1 MEVSMLG
8 AAAKAFTLMFDPW
21 TMLMLGI
28 GVIMGLVL
36 GIIPGIGGLAGTALL
51 LPFTFG
57 MDPIAAMALLLGLG
71 ATTSTGDP
79 IPAVLFGVPGGA
91 GSAATVLDGL
101 PMAKRGEASRALS
114 ASYMSSLLGGLFGAA
129 LMGLTIPLLRPIMLY
144 IGSPELLAFSV
155 LGISFVATLAG
166 NAPLRGLAA
175 ACLGIMVAMT
185 GSDPQTGTLRYTF
198 DTLYLWE
205 GAPLTA
211 IVLGLF
217 ALPELADLAI
227 SRTAIS
233 GNMAKTDKS
242 GMIQGAKDCFKHW
255 WLILRCSWIGAGLGA
270 VPGIG
275 GAVIDWVAYG
285 HAARTEKGAAQTFG
299 TGDVRGVIASE
310 SSNNAKEGGALVP
323 TVAFGV
329 PGSAGMAI
337 LLGAF
342 MIHGLVPGPDML
354 SKNLHITY
362 SMVWSIAMANI
373 LGAGLCYLF
382 SEQFAKLATLRYTLI
397 LPSVLGIIY
406 IGAFQGSRNWGDLW
420 TLLVFGLLG
429 WTMKQ
434 MKWPRPPLI
443 LGLVLGDIIER
454 YLFISIQRY
463 GVSWFARPI
472 VLGIFAIALFGL
484 MRPILQ
490 DIKREGG
497 LKGMFSGYGLPQFK
511 PTHAMHVF
519 LLCVF
524 GYLLWEASSWNF
536 SAKIVP
542 TIVGT
547 LGFTFVAV
555 ALVNELFRREPVA
568 AAPDM
573 RKEAKNEV
581 EQKIHMDLDSDTGH
595 LPVKTV
601 ITRGAFFFGWLLAFM
616 ASMSVIGLIPTVP
629 LFVILYMRLEGPEPW
644 KLVVPQAI
652 GLTVFIWFLFD
663 QLLTIPWP
671 PTYFGTWFPWL
682 KAWIP
687 SV

>member
-1 MEVSMLG
+1 
-8 AAAKAFTLMFDPW
+8 
-21 TMLMLGI
+21 
-28 GVIMGLVL
+28 
-36 GIIPGIGGLAGTALL
+36 
-51 LPFTFG
+51 
-57 MDPIAAMALLLGLG
+57 
-71 ATTSTGDP
+71 
-79 IPAVLFGVPGGA
+79 
-91 GSAATVLDGL
+91 
-101 PMAKRGEASRALS
+101 
-114 ASYMSSLLGGLFGAA
+114 MSSLLGGLFGAA
-129 LMGLTIPLLRPIMLY
+129 LMGLTIPMLRPIMLY
-144 IGSPELLAFSV
+144 IGSPELLAFSI
-155 LGISFVATLAG
+155 LGISFVATLSG

-175 ACLGIMVAMT
+175 AALGIMIAMT

-205 GAPLTA
+205 GAPLTS
-211 IVLGLF
+211 IILGLF

-227 SRTAIS
+227 SRTAIA
-233 GNMAKTDKS
+233 GNMAKTDKQ

-255 WLILRCSWIGAGLGA
+255 WLIMRCSWIGAGLGA

-275 GAVIDWVAYG
+275 GAVVDWVAYG
-285 HAARTEKGAAQTFG
+285 HAARTEKGAGQTFG

-362 SMVWSIAMANI
+362 SMVWSIALANI

-397 LPSVLGIIY
+397 LPVVLGIIY

-420 TLLVFGLLG
+420 TLLIFGLLG

-463 GVSWFARPI
+463 GIDWFARPI
-472 VLGIFAIALFGL
+472 VIGIFAISALGL
-484 MRPILQ
+484 VRPLLQ
-490 DIKREGG
+490 DVRREGG
-497 LKGMFSGYGLPQFK
+497 VLGMLRGYGKPEFK
-511 PTHAMHVF
+511 VTQLMHVF
-519 LLCVF
+519 MLVVF
-524 GYLLWEASSWNF
+524 GYLLWEASAWNF

-542 TIVGT
+542 MIVGS
-547 LGFTFVAV
+547 LGFAFVAIS
-555 ALVNELFRREPVA
+555 LLNEVSRRDTVPA
-568 AAPDM
+568 TDL
-573 RKEAKNEV
+573 RKDAKNQV
-581 EQKIHMDLDSDTGH
+581 EEKIHMDLDSDTGH
-595 LPVKTV
+595 LPLKTV
-601 ITRGAFFFGWLLAFM
+601 VTRGLIFFGWLLAFM
-616 ASMSVIGLIPTVP
+616 ASMSTIGLIPTVP
-629 LFVILYMRLEGPEPW
+629 LFVILYMRLEGPESW
-644 KLVVPQAI
+644 KIVVPQAI
-652 GLTVFIWFLFD
+652 GLTVFIWFVFD

-671 PTYFGTWFPWL
+671 PTTLGGWFPGL

-687 SV
+687 SI

>member
-1 MEVSMLG
+1 MDVSMMD
-8 AAAKAFTLMFDPW
+8 AAVKAFGLMFNPW

-28 GVIMGLVL
+28 GVVMGLVL
-36 GIIPGIGGLAGTALL
+36 GILPGIGGLAGTALL
-51 LPFTFG
+51 LPFTFS
-57 MDPIAAMALLLGLG
+57 MDPVAAMALLLGLG
-71 ATTSTGDP
+71 STTATGDP

-101 PMAKRGEASRALS
+101 PMARRGEASRALS
-114 ASYMSSLLGGLFGAA
+114 ACYMSSLLGGLFGAA
-129 LMGLTIPLLRPIMLY
+129 LMGLTIPVLRPIMLY

-155 LGISFVATLAG
+155 LGISFVATLSG

-175 ACLGIMVAMT
+175 AGLGVMVAMV

-211 IVLGLF
+211 IILGLF

-227 SRTAIS
+227 SRTAIA
-233 GNMAKTDKS
+233 GNMAKTDKF

-255 WLILRCSWIGAGLGA
+255 WLILRCSWIGAALGA

-275 GAVIDWVAYG
+275 GAVVDWVAYG
-285 HAARTEKGAAQTFG
+285 HAARTEKGAGQTFG

-354 SKNLHITY
+354 GKNLHVTY

-420 TLLVFGLLG
+420 TLLIFGLLG

-434 MKWPRPPLI
+434 LKWPRPPLV

-463 GVSWFARPI
+463 GVSWFMRPI
-472 VLGIFAIALFGL
+472 VMGIFAISLLGL
-484 MRPILQ
+484 LRPLMQ
-490 DIKREGG
+490 DLRREGG
-497 LKGMFSGYGLPQFK
+497 IGGMLSGYGKPEFK
-511 PTHAMHVF
+511 PHHLMHVF
-519 LLCVF
+519 MLCVF

-542 TIVGT
+542 TIVGS
-547 LGFTFVAV
+547 LGFAFVAIS
-555 ALVNELFRREPVA
+555 LLNEVSRRERAP
-568 AAPDM
+568 APDL

-581 EQKIHMDLDSDTGH
+581 QEKIHMDLESDTGH
-595 LPVKTV
+595 LPVSTV
-601 ITRGAFFFGWLLAFM
+601 AKRGIVFFGWLLAFM
-616 ASMSVIGLIPTVP
+616 ASMATIGLVPTVP
-629 LFVILYMRLEGPEPW
+629 LFVMLYMRLEGPEPW
-644 KLVVPQAI
+644 KLVIPQAI
-652 GLTVFIWFLFD
+652 GLTVFIWFVFD

-671 PTYFGTWFPWL
+671 PTILGGAFPVL
-682 KAWIP
+682 KGWIP

>member
-1 MEVSMLG
+1 MEVSMMD
-8 AAAKAFTLMFDPW
+8 AAVRAFGLMFNPW
-21 TMLMLGI
+21 TMLMLGV

-36 GIIPGIGGLAGTALL
+36 GILPGIGGLAGTALL
-51 LPFTFG
+51 LPFTFS

-71 ATTSTGDP
+71 STTSTGDP

-129 LMGLTIPLLRPIMLY
+129 LMGVTIPMLRPIMLY

-155 LGISFVATLAG
+155 LGISFVATLSG

-175 ACLGIMVAMT
+175 AALGIMIAMI

-205 GAPLTA
+205 GAPLTS
-211 IVLGLF
+211 IILGLF

-227 SRTAIS
+227 SRTAIA
-233 GNMAKTDKS
+233 GNMAKTDKL

-275 GAVIDWVAYG
+275 GSVIDWVAYG

-299 TGDVRGVIASE
+299 KGDVRGVIASE

-420 TLLVFGLLG
+420 TLLIFGLLG

-434 MKWPRPPLI
+434 LKWPRPPLI

-463 GVSWFARPI
+463 GVEWFLRPI
-472 VLGIFAIALFGL
+472 VLGIFAISLLGL
-484 MRPILQ
+484 IRPLLQ
-490 DIKREGG
+490 DIKTEGG
-497 LKGMFSGYGLPQFK
+497 IKGMLSGYGKPEFK
-511 PTHAMHVF
+511 PHHAMHVF
-519 LLCVF
+519 MLCVF
-524 GYLLWEASSWNF
+524 GYLLWEASAWNF

-547 LGFTFVAV
+547 LGF
-555 ALVNELFRREPVA
+555 ALVAISLLNELSRKESRVVLDA
-568 AAPDM
+568 
-573 RKEAKNEV
+573 RKEAKEEV
-581 EQKIHMDLDSDTGH
+581 AQKIHMDLDSDTGH
-595 LPVKTV
+595 LPLKTV
-601 ITRGAFFFGWLLAFM
+601 ITRGLIFFGWLLAFM

-629 LFVILYMRLEGPEPW
+629 LFVVLYMRLEGPEPW
-644 KLVVPQAI
+644 KIVVPQAI
-652 GLTVFIWFLFD
+652 CLTVFIWFLFD

-671 PTYFGTWFPWL
+671 PTYLG
-682 KAWIP
+682 AWIP
-687 SV
+687 ALKGWVPSV